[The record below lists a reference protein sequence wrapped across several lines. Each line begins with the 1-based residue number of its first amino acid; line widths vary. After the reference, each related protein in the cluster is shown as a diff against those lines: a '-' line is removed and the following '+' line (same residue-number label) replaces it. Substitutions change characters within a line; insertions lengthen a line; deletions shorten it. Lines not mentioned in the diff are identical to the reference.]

1 MAEKLIA
8 LRLLFSQFPDH
19 TPGHLPALS
28 NRLLLTTL
36 GSYGDINPFVGL
48 AMALKARGHEVA
60 IATSA
65 FYRDYIECAGIG
77 FHPVRPDV
85 NPGNR
90 ELVGRIMNA
99 RTGTEFLL
107 REVILPTL
115 RDAYEDLASAAEGA
129 DLLITHPIT
138 FAGPIL
144 AQERRIPWASAVLA
158 PMSFFSAHDLPVFPP
173 IPWAKH
179 LERVPG
185 GARFLIGV
193 ARSITRPWMAPVYRF
208 RAEHGLPRGG
218 DPLYEGQ
225 HSPELVLALFS
236 RVLAEPQPDWPPQT
250 WVTGAIL
257 YNGPRQDEL
266 SPEIERFLAAG
277 PPPVVFTLGTSAVSA
292 AGNFYDTSV
301 EAARRAGVRAVLLI
315 GRHAENR
322 PREPLP
328 DSVLVVEQAPHAALF
343 PHAAAVVHQGGAGTL
358 HQALHAGV
366 PMLVV
371 PWAHDQPDL
380 AYRATRLGVART
392 LTPGAYSETRAA
404 SELRHLLTDP
414 AYAERARSVAAIVRA
429 ENAAESAADAIEAML

>member
-1 MAEKLIA
+1 MSK
-8 LRLLFSQFPDH
+8 
-19 TPGHLPALS
+19 
-28 NRLLLTTL
+28 RLLLTTL

-48 AMALKARGHEVA
+48 ALALRSRGHDVV
-60 IATSA
+60 IATSPV
-65 FYRDYIECAGIG
+65 YRDYIECAGIG
-77 FHPVRPDV
+77 FRPVRPDV
-85 NPGNR
+85 DPGNR
-90 ELVGRIMNA
+90 EVVARIMNA
-99 RTGTEFLL
+99 RSGTEFLL
-107 REVILPTL
+107 REIILPAL
-115 RDAYEDLASAAEGA
+115 RDSYEDLSAAAEGA
-129 DLLITHPIT
+129 DLLLTHPIT
-138 FAGPIL
+138 FAGPIV

-158 PMSFFSAHDLPVFPP
+158 PMSFFSEYDLPVFPP

-185 GARFLIGV
+185 GARLLIGL
-193 ARSITRPWMAPVYRF
+193 AKAITRPWMEPVHRF

-236 RVLAEPQPDWPPQT
+236 RLLAEPQPDWPPRVR
-250 WVTGAIL
+250 VTGAVL
-257 YNGPRQDEL
+257 YNGPRQHEL

-292 AGNFYDTSV
+292 AGNFYDASV
-301 EAARRAGVRAVLLI
+301 EAARRAGVRAILLA

-328 DSVLVVEQAPHAALF
+328 DTILVVEQAPHAALF
-343 PHAAAVVHQGGAGTL
+343 PRAAAVVHQGGAGTL

-380 AYRATRLGVART
+380 AYRGLRIGVART
-392 LTPGAYSETRAA
+392 LTPSRYTPSRAA
-404 SELRHLLTDP
+404 DALRRLLDDS
-414 AYAERARSVAAIVRA
+414 AYRERAATAAAIVRA
-429 ENAAESAADAIEAML
+429 ENAPQAACDAIEAMLR

>member
-1 MAEKLIA
+1 MPK
-8 LRLLFSQFPDH
+8 RLV
-19 TPGHLPALS
+19 
-28 NRLLLTTL
+28 LTTL

-48 AMALKARGHEVA
+48 ALALRSRGHDVV
-60 IATSA
+60 IATSP

-85 NPGNR
+85 DPGNR
-90 ELVGRIMNA
+90 EAVARIMNA

-115 RDAYEDLASAAEGA
+115 RDSYEDLTVAAEGA
-129 DLLITHPIT
+129 DFLLTHPIT
-138 FAGPIL
+138 FAGPIV

-158 PMSFFSAHDLPVFPP
+158 PMSFFSEHDLPVFPP
-173 IPWAKH
+173 IPWAKR

-185 GARFLIGV
+185 GARLLIGL
-193 ARSITRPWMAPVYRF
+193 ARTITRPWMEPVHRF

-236 RVLAEPQPDWPPQT
+236 RLLAEPQPDWPPQVR
-250 WVTGAIL
+250 VTGAIL
-257 YNGPRQDEL
+257 YNGPRQHEL

-277 PPPVVFTLGTSAVSA
+277 PPTVVFTLGTSAVSA
-292 AGNFYDTSV
+292 AGNFYKVSV
-301 EAARRAGVRAVLLI
+301 EAARRAGVRAVLLV

-322 PREPLP
+322 PREALP
-328 DSVLVVEQAPHAALF
+328 DTILVTEQAPHAALF
-343 PHAAAVVHQGGAGTL
+343 PRAAAVVHQGGAGTL
-358 HQALHAGV
+358 HQALHSGV

-380 AYRATRLGVART
+380 AYRATKLGVART
-392 LTPGAYSETRAA
+392 LSPGAYTGTRAA
-404 SELRHLLTDP
+404 SELRHLLADP
-414 AYAERARSVAAIVRA
+414 AYRERAQAVAAIARS
-429 ENAAESAADAIEAML
+429 ENAPATAADAIEAML